1 MKIVKQKITGQ
12 KDQLQIWQELFG
24 GEIAE
29 GKLTSKSGTINS
41 YAFDLFELY
50 IFQVQFEEET
60 TVERIHTPTPYY
72 PVLFSDEIIFEP
84 NGERKTIGRI
94 NKSDVTG
101 VFFSNTS
108 DSITYPA
115 GKPFSL
121 IVLRIKESSFSHFF
135 KNEDNFVQQINNRNP
150 FFLYQMLTAEMKL
163 SYFQILNN
171 KGEDAI
177 DKNIIYSHG
186 LLLLSLFFR
195 ETKPRLSAHNQQLT
209 NTKRQAIVAVKNKIL
224 EDLSSPVR
232 MKDLVV
238 HTGMSETYI
247 RLYFKEVFG
256 MSINSFY
263 QYYRIELAKEMLSS
277 SELSV
282 SEVAYK
288 LGYTHLGHFI
298 RMFKKQYGMTPKKF
312 QLLLKSD

>member
-1 MKIVKQKITGQ
+1 MKVLKQKITGQ
-12 KDQLQIWQELFG
+12 KDQLQIWKELFG
-24 GEIAE
+24 GEITD
-29 GKLTSKSGTINS
+29 GKLHGKHGSINS
-41 YAFDLFELY
+41 YAFDFFELY
-50 IFQVQFEEET
+50 IFQIKFEEET
-60 TVERIHTPTPYY
+60 TVERIHTPTRFY
-72 PVLFSDEIIFEP
+72 PVLFSDEITFEP
-84 NGERKTIGRI
+84 NGEMKTIGKI

-101 VFFSNTS
+101 VFFSNTT

-115 GKPFSL
+115 KVPFSL
-121 IVLRIKESSFSHFF
+121 IVLRLKESCFSHFF
-135 KNEDNFVQQINNRNP
+135 KDEDNFVKQINNRNP

-163 SYFQILNN
+163 SYSQILKN

-177 DKNIIYSHG
+177 DKNIIYSHA

-195 ETKPRLSAHNQQLT
+195 ETKPRLSIQTQQLT
-209 NTKRQAIVAVKNKIL
+209 NMKRQKIVDVKNKIL

-232 MKDLVV
+232 MKDLVL

-247 RLYFKEVFG
+247 RQYFKEVFG

-263 QYYRIELAKEMLSS
+263 QYYRIEHAKELISS
-277 SELSV
+277 CDLSV

-298 RMFKKQYGMTPKKF
+298 RMFKKQYGMTPKKL